1 MFGHCRFGPEG
12 DACTMARNNKSWMAL
27 SRRVPSLLTV
37 LAVILCLVIA
47 VLGGPLV
54 PLWAVA
60 MWAVCLACKVVVPP
74 LLAIAYG
81 VVSFCAI
88 ELALLHL
95 SPVLGRSV
103 QPVEYVVWTG
113 VALAAC
119 GYRLGR
125 PSSFDLLS
133 PAHRRLALSVSAGPV
148 TVIVVV
154 LLAQVIPNAIH
165 LTWAMNAD
173 SVNVMGFARRMLA
186 DGGIDPGSTP
196 QSTPLPFAMVASN
209 MAGGRASL
217 ANDAVLRHDVTRLAE
232 VWVFAIA
239 LCCLLTGGLVA
250 RVARNFRLRI
260 AVPVTIAAS
269 VAGLSWYFIGVQFD
283 GGFINSAFA
292 LVLLLA
298 AWLVFIG
305 GERHPVSALVMLL
318 LASTVLL
325 AVWSPLVVCLIALE
339 IVLFI
344 RGFRT
349 IREHG
354 VRGFAAVGVAAAIFL
369 GYAVAFVLP
378 ALVGGSGALAGDGGF
393 PPIGPKFILAIVAVV
408 VVLGVV
414 VARVTG
420 TAHATVGA
428 LALILAFSLGLA
440 FLLFQRRAASFLW
453 GYYPAKYA
461 WTVSLLLLVIAMT
474 FALTLLARAPG
485 HIGSSVTALVGV
497 VGLFVSLIWSPSGD
511 YQRVALSPLVG
522 ILQGG
527 GGYNRIADT
536 VFRYSGSANGYD
548 VLWKSAEGDYW
559 PNYWLLQTDIP
570 NPPSNPVRAYASI
583 PGTLSV
589 DQICEV
595 LTLLGPNTIVH
606 TAELS
611 ALAELTVSCPSE
623 DYRVIVEH

>member
-1 MFGHCRFGPEG
+1 
-12 DACTMARNNKSWMAL
+12 MAQESQPRIAL
-27 SRRVPSLLTV
+27 ARRLLPV
-37 LAVILCLVIA
+37 LTALVVILCLVIA

-54 PLWAVA
+54 PLWAIA
-60 MWAVCLACKVVVPP
+60 MWAMCLAFTAVVPP
-74 LLAIAYG
+74 LLAVAYA
-81 VVSFCAI
+81 VVSFCI
-88 ELALLHL
+88 LELALLHL
-95 SPVLGRSV
+95 SPAIGRSV
-103 QPVEYVVWTG
+103 QAVEYVVWTG

-119 GYRLGR
+119 GYRLVH
-125 PSSFDLLS
+125 PSSRSLLR
-133 PAHRRLALSVSAGPV
+133 PAHRWLALSASAGSV
-148 TVIVVV
+148 TVIVAV
-154 LLAQVIPNAIH
+154 LLAQVVPNAIH

-186 DGGIDPGSTP
+186 DGGIEPTSTP

-209 MAGGRASL
+209 MAGGRSTL

-239 LCCLLTGGLVA
+239 LCCLLTGGLAA
-250 RVARNFRLRI
+250 RVARNLRLRI

-283 GGFINSAFA
+283 GGFINSALA

-298 AWLVFIG
+298 AWLVFVG
-305 GERHPVSALVMLL
+305 GERHPVSAIVVLL

-339 IVLFI
+339 LVLVI

-349 IREHG
+349 IRG
-354 VRGFAAVGVAAAIFL
+354 RGAWSLIAIAVAAAIFFC
-369 GYAVAFVLP
+369 YAFAFALP
-378 ALVGGSGALAGDGGF
+378 SLLSGSGALAGDGGF
-393 PPIGPKFILAIVAVV
+393 PPIGPKFILIIIAVV

-428 LALILAFSLGLA
+428 LALILAFSLGLI
-440 FLLFQRRAASFLW
+440 FLLFQRRAAAFLW

-474 FALTLLARAPG
+474 FAVTLLARAPTR
-485 HIGSSVTALVGV
+485 IGSSVTALLGV
-497 VGLFVSLIWSPSGD
+497 AGVFASLIWSPAGD
-511 YQRVALSPLVG
+511 YQRLALSPLTG

-527 GGYNRIADT
+527 SGYNRIADT

-570 NPPSNPVRAYASI
+570 NAPSNPVRIFASI

-589 DQICEV
+589 DQICQV
-595 LTLLGPNTIVH
+595 VTLLGPNTIVH
-606 TAELS
+606 TAEPS
-611 ALAELTVSCPSE
+611 ALTELAASCPSN
-623 DYRVIVEH
+623 DYRIVFER